1 MEHHGIDHEMIIR
14 ARGQGQDIYWD
25 MLSSIH
31 DSEAVCKKYPQHS
44 YINKNKR

>member
-1 MEHHGIDHEMIIR
+1 
-14 ARGQGQDIYWD
+14 

-44 YINKNKR
+44 YINKNKQWQHQLPC